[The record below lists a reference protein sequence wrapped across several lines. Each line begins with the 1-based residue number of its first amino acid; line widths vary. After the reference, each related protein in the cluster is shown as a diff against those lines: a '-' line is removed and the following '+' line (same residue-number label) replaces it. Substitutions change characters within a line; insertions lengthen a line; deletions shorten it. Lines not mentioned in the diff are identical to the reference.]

1 MAKKRL
7 FLRALAKTLKKDAS
21 VFTRDAQGHA
31 LASHKTIIASVGIAL
46 CGLVILAITSKPSQA
61 SLKQDAQMLS
71 VAPPIVSMETLYDFR
86 ENAEKPDAHTKH
98 LVLKSGESL
107 GPLLQKN
114 GVDPNTAYKVTQ
126 AFARSYSPRALKA
139 GQKINLYFNPKSN
152 ALSALSLKPDSEHTV
167 FVERDGETEFK
178 SKKVAAEFDKQIVKV
193 KSTIKNSLYLDAG
206 ELGAPDKV
214 IVQFAQIYAHSVDF
228 QRDIR
233 TGDAFEL
240 LFEIYRDHR
249 GKTIK
254 AGDLLFTSFSP
265 RGKTS
270 NYYLYTK
277 SNKREG
283 YYDEKGKGAKRMLM
297 RTPVNGARLSS
308 RFGTRRHPV
317 LGYRKKHKGV
327 DFAAPKGTPIMA
339 AGKGVIER
347 ASRWSTYGNYVR
359 IRHTD
364 GYKTAYA
371 HMSRFARGIKKGRH
385 VVQGQIIGY
394 VGATGRATG
403 AHLHY
408 EVIKKGRKINP
419 MSLATLSGKPLKK
432 SELPAFKKRMEQI
445 NAFRQSARPARVQE
459 PEQIAE
465 AIESA
470 KP

>member
-1 MAKKRL
+1 MILRPQ
-7 FLRALAKTLKKDAS
+7 FWRALGKTIQNDSKIFA
-21 VFTRDAQGHA
+21 RDIHGHA
-31 LASHKTIIASVGIAL
+31 LASKKTIFATAGLAA
-46 CGLVILAITSKPSQA
+46 CGLIILGVTSKPSEA
-61 SLKQDAQMLS
+61 SLKQDVQALS
-71 VAPPIVSMETLYDFR
+71 MPTPVETMASLYDFR
-86 ENAEKPDAHTKH
+86 DTATLPDAHTKH
-98 LVLKSGESL
+98 LVLKSGQSL
-107 GPLLQKN
+107 GPLLQQN
-114 GVDPNTAYKVTQ
+114 GISPGTAYQITE
-126 AFARSYSPRALKA
+126 AFATSYSPRALKA
-139 GQKINLYFNPKSN
+139 GQKINLYFDETDQTI
-152 ALSALSLKPDSEHTV
+152 AGLSLKPDAEHTV
-167 FVERDGETEFK
+167 FVERNSEGGFK
-178 SKKVAAEFDKQIVKV
+178 SKKITAEFDKQIVKV
-193 KSTIKNSLYLDAG
+193 ESKIENSLYLDAG
-206 ELGAPDKV
+206 KLGAPDKV

-233 TGDAFEL
+233 AGDEFEL
-240 LFEIYRDHR
+240 LFEVYRDHR

-254 AGDLLFTSFSP
+254 AGDLIFTSFSP

-270 NYYLYTK
+270 NYYLFTK

-339 AGKGVIER
+339 AGKGVVER

-359 IRHTD
+359 IRHSD
-364 GYKTAYA
+364 GYSTAYA

-394 VGATGRATG
+394 VGATGRVTG

-408 EVIKKGRKINP
+408 EVLKKGRRINP

-432 SELPAFKKRMEQI
+432 SEMPAFQKRVAEI
-445 NAFRQSARPARVQE
+445 NALRQSAPTAHSPK
-459 PEQIAE
+459 PEKIAE
-465 AIESA
+465 ALSNE
-470 KP
+470 